1 LTQRRSL
8 DSRKWKTKEYGFL
21 VIEQSRPVVRQ
32 LGHEGFWDSAM
43 RYFYTTPYTEERG
56 GSVGAEIPPHM
67 ATITRAFCHTHP
79 TPGTFSSGDFTGFK
93 KLRELTAKHKLRY
106 GIVYY
111 LLQSNGQ
118 VRRSSNE
125 KDFYQGD
132 LISGLDKA
140 IP

>member
-1 LTQRRSL
+1 LPPYTTPYETIDAAALAGFKKILSNNVE
-8 DSRKWKTKEYGFL
+8 WKTNEYAFL
-21 VIEQSRPVVRQ
+21 VIEQSRPIR
-32 LGHEGFWDSAM
+32 A
-43 RYFYTTPYTEERG
+43 T
-56 GSVGAEIPPHM
+56 IPPHM

-79 TPGTFSSGDFTGFK
+79 TPGTFSSGDLAGFK

-106 GIVYY
+106 DIVYY
-111 LLQSNGQ
+111 LLESNGQ

-125 KDFYQGD
+125 KDFFQGD